1 MEDMSKEKDEKL
13 KESDVLT
20 KLTEQFYYEQEQI
33 QDIQRKK
40 QKELKQIYDKTIENK
55 MKMNEAEKLMDEEE
69 NEEIRMYA
77 SAKQKMAKMRWN
89 RELEM
94 WR

>member
-1 MEDMSKEKDEKL
+1 MSKEKDEKL